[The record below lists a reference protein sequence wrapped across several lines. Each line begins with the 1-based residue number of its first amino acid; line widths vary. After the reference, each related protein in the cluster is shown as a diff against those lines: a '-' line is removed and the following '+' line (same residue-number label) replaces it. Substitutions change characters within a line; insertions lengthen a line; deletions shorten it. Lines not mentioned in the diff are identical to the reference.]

1 MAEAFTR
8 LPHVVRVAPP
18 VTSVSHPLEP
28 STNGGSLEAPLETSS
43 SGAATGWRRRV
54 PSTLA
59 IAIIGVFTAVLLR
72 VPLGGQAM
80 MSYDLFVYFFP
91 AKTFLRNA
99 LSRGELPLWN
109 PDTFFGA
116 PFLANIQMAVLY
128 PPDIIFLV
136 APFTR
141 AVAASQAVHLFL
153 AGVGFFL
160 LARRGW
166 GLGHIGA
173 LAGSLI
179 FAGSG
184 FIGAHMGHL
193 NQVHAATW
201 IPWLVLTV
209 HGTAHHFGRLL
220 RPTTTEPAPRGWNRF
235 GEVSL
240 WVSGGAVV
248 IALLFTAGHT
258 QETYYALLTIGAEAA
273 IFTIAPPTRIP
284 VRGSHLLS
292 VGVITSLGMLLA
304 GAQLVPTLELTHYG
318 YRGGGMSLDEAGSY
332 AIDRT
337 HILEALLP
345 TYWNLPAQEVTG
357 YTGIVALPFAFA
369 ALGAAR
375 ARRQMF
381 ALGAIALGAL
391 ILGVGVYTPVFDALH
406 RFAPMFASFR
416 APGRWLLI
424 WTFSVAGLASHGLDA
439 LRARRIGKTTRQ
451 LLANATDQSA
461 RIASVTAVACVVIG
475 LVILRTYLVG
485 GVQWL
490 PPGRVALTWFWF
502 GATTIALV
510 SFLAQA
516 RGTVHALGRC
526 AAVGLISGE
535 LLLAGHR
542 MEYALGGDPG
552 LYTNP
557 PPVTA
562 HAIRTL
568 SSRAPDASPGR
579 LVSLTVEQHLDTT
592 RLARWAGSTDG
603 ETVRYRAM
611 QDALKPN
618 LGAVYGLATIDGYD
632 GGLLPLRS
640 YARFKAL
647 LLPQGAEP
655 SVAHLTLG
663 AQASGKAT
671 ASRYASLGIGAV
683 ISDGRNGSPG
693 DNWRTN
699 DEAPG
704 AAWWHDNNLPPA
716 SRALLVGNVIVEPDD
731 DRAITLLAFAD
742 LSNTAIIQ
750 RAIQGV
756 PERRSAPTSAPVG
769 TAKVTRYLA
778 NEITVD
784 TSSDRTALLVM
795 TETDYPGWHAT
806 IDGQLAPIIR
816 ANGLFRSVVVPP
828 GTHVIRFWFAPTSII
843 VGFGI
848 TFLTFFALTTTTC
861 VTNWRRFG
869 GRASVA
875 PHSVNGDNE

>member
-1 MAEAFTR
+1 MGASASGTTMDWRRFAPSAVAITLIGAFT
-8 LPHVVRVAPP
+8 
-18 VTSVSHPLEP
+18 
-28 STNGGSLEAPLETSS
+28 
-43 SGAATGWRRRV
+43 
-54 PSTLA
+54 A
-59 IAIIGVFTAVLLR
+59 ILLR

-128 PPDIIFLV
+128 PPDIIFLL
-136 APFTR
+136 APFAR
-141 AVAASQAVHLFL
+141 AVTASQAVHLFL
-153 AGVGFFL
+153 AGIGFFL
-160 LARRGW
+160 LAQRGW
-166 GLGHIGA
+166 GLGHLGS

-179 FAGSG
+179 FVGSG

-193 NQVHAATW
+193 NQIHAATW
-201 IPWLVLTV
+201 LPWLVLTV
-209 HGTAHHFGRLL
+209 HGTANHIGRLL
-220 RPTTTEPAPRGWNRF
+220 RPTTTEPETRGWNRF
-235 GEVSL
+235 GKVSL
-240 WVSGGAVV
+240 RVSAGAVV

-258 QETYYALLTIGAEAA
+258 QETYYALLTIGAEAV
-273 IFTIAPPTRIP
+273 IFTIAPPARMP

-292 VGVITSLGMLLA
+292 FGVITTLGMFLA
-304 GAQLVPTLELTHYG
+304 AAQLVPTLELSQYG
-318 YRGGGMSLDEAGSY
+318 YRVGGMSLDEAGSY

-337 HILEALLP
+337 HILESLLP

-357 YTGIVALPFAFA
+357 YTGIVAIPLTFA

-406 RFAPMFASFR
+406 RFVPMFASFR

-424 WTFSVAGLASHGLDA
+424 WTFAVAGLASHGLDA
-439 LRARRIGKTTRQ
+439 LGARRSSKTTRQ
-451 LLANATDQSA
+451 LLAHSTDQSA
-461 RIASVTAVACVVIG
+461 QIASVTAIACAMIG
-475 LVILRTYLVG
+475 LVVARTFLVG

-502 GATTIALV
+502 GGTTIALV
-510 SFLAQA
+510 SFLGQA
-516 RGTVHALGRC
+516 RGTIHALVRC
-526 AAVGLISGE
+526 AIVGLICGE

-542 MEYALGGDPG
+542 MEYALGGEPR
-552 LYTNP
+552 LYTKP

-562 HAIRTL
+562 HAMQTL
-568 SSRAPDASPGR
+568 ATRAPDASPGR
-579 LVSLTVEQHLDTT
+579 LVSLTVEQHLDAT
-592 RLARWAGSTDG
+592 RLARWAGFTDS

-632 GGLLPLRS
+632 GGLLPLRT

-647 LLPQGAEP
+647 LLPQAAEP

-663 AQASGKAT
+663 VQAAGKAN

-699 DEAPG
+699 DDAPG

-716 SRALLVGNVIVEPDD
+716 SRALLVGNIIVEPDD
-731 DRAITLLAFAD
+731 DRATTILASAD
-742 LSNTAIIQ
+742 LSNTASVHQ
-750 RAIQGV
+750 AIDGI
-756 PERRSAPTSAPVG
+756 PERGTAPAARPVG

-806 IDGQLAPIIR
+806 IDGQPAPIIR

-828 GTHVIRFWFAPTSII
+828 GSHVIRFWFAPTSII
-843 VGFGI
+843 VGLAV
-848 TFLTFFALTTTTC
+848 TLLTLIALVTTTC
-861 VTNWRRFG
+861 FTNWRRPDA
-869 GRASVA
+869 RTPAA
-875 PHSVNGDNE
+875 PHSVTGDKA